1 MRSIKKKV
9 KSVIIYMLSLVIFG
23 MLVYITVL
31 YITDPVAVKLWKP
44 CIPDEEA
51 AVRLAQIAV
60 RSYYDIDIEKEA
72 FVAVN
77 GNYNFGNEWQVRLK
91 NVSDFNKNYI
101 VSDDSGVFINAQDG
115 TIDRFM
121 IPDSYITSYYEL
133 KELYEL
139 NEDILNEK

>member
-51 AVRLAQIAV
+51 AVR
-60 RSYYDIDIEKEA
+60 SYYDIDIEKEG

-101 VSDDSGVFINAQDG
+101 VSDDSGVFINA
-115 TIDRFM
+115 
-121 IPDSYITSYYEL
+121 
-133 KELYEL
+133 
-139 NEDILNEK
+139 